1 MAKPWSVVE
10 QSGAYQQLSPQAKI
24 QAKVQYWDTVVSN
37 KQDYITLPQ
46 ESKSQAKSEFLG
58 GQAVL
63 DMPES
68 MFRPR
73 NVALATALGT
83 AGTLGRSAGNLA
95 KAVASPIFHPI
106 ATAKSIG
113 GIAAGGVQKFIP
125 GQQPQEK
132 YIDAIGQF
140 YKQRYGGV
148 ENIAETVANDPFGFI
163 ADVGTVGGLAGA
175 GVRAGGRVAARPD
188 IVRAGSFPAT
198 RQAGQTVV
206 SGAKETAGRVISKVT
221 KSPEKLAEEATSTYR
236 EILRP
241 TQGEIRNIEIRK
253 GQDINKYYRLAAEE
267 GIPIKQTVEKGV
279 GKLDNIEAIQSLR
292 PKVEKVHEQLN
303 FLLRSDKT
311 KKFNLAEIGNTA
323 KASLQNTISN
333 ADDLARAERDINRYI
348 SAEINRHGQV
358 VDALTLNNIKQGMW
372 SVGYSALRPTAK
384 STARKVGNVIK
395 NKIEQAFPAEN
406 IRGLNTKSGDYQTL
420 IHLLENAQG
429 RVVKGG
435 QLGQY
440 FANVIGAV
448 SGSKIPVV
456 GPLAGAYIGGKV
468 SKAMYAP
475 ERLSAVA
482 SGKMRQAL
490 ARMPRR
496 FNAEVVYPNIPV
508 GEKAIGGPRPLQ
520 GIPYQTR
527 ALPPPRYHPA
537 GYPQPPVKR
546 MVTPYE
552 QGGPAIQGQ
561 APYAGTTLP
570 ALAPQN
576 LQRVPPRFLTEAQK
590 GKFKAGQ
597 LLRGRHEVSPL
608 SIVEKTP
615 RSQEL
620 GAALK
625 KSIQQG
631 KQGIVEAKLETITDV
646 ENLISEKAKQYGN
659 RNAFLASEEY
669 KKLYPQVEAIYL
681 KAKNEY
687 VGKAT
692 KAMEESGVKAGDRV
706 STLAQGFAG
715 GNSVEG
721 IVIMK
726 DGVPYVKLDSPQMT
740 SQGYRKQVQWNKGW
754 KLSQP
759 TEGNSAL
766 LAEARKYKTAEPV
779 KVYYRTNISPEEIK
793 KSGFKS
799 LENTQEIFVSNKKE
813 GQVKGYGENVIEL
826 NVNPK
831 DLRLDDEFPGGEQH
845 FAIKK
850 GMADKYFQAQKE
862 GQPVGEAVNPPAMP
876 APDASLKAEALK
888 YKTAE
893 EFVEGKANQFHG
905 TDVEFETFDLNK
917 SKAFGQSKFGHW
929 FTEGKEFAGMFGK
942 NVKETFVD
950 VKNPKIISKD
960 KWDDIRGEHAKD
972 GEWFKSWKNELIQQ
986 GYDGLKVEGKKEMF
1000 GSQPVESQPIIA
1012 AFNDSQVKTKAQL
1025 QSLWHEAQEQ
1035 SKKLGEALKRSQRRK

>member
-37 KQDYITLPQ
+37 KQNYITLPQ

-125 GQQPQEK
+125 GQQLQEK

-175 GVRAGGRVAARPD
+175 GVRAGGRVASRPD

-303 FLLRSDKT
+303 SLLRSDKT
-311 KKFNLAEIGNTA
+311 RKFNLSEIGNTA
-323 KASLQNTISN
+323 KASLRNTISN

-372 SVGYSALRPTAK
+372 SVGYNALRPTAK

-448 SGSKIPVV
+448 AGSKIPVV
-456 GPLAGAYIGGKV
+456 GPLVGAYIGGKV

-490 ARMPRR
+490 SRMPRR
-496 FNAEVVYPNIPV
+496 FNAEVVYPNIPT
-508 GEKAIGGPRPLQ
+508 GGQFLGGPRPLQ

-552 QGGPAIQGQ
+552 QSGPVIQGQ
-561 APYAGTTLP
+561 APYTGTTLP

-576 LQRVPPRFLTEAQK
+576 LPRVPPRFLTEAQK
-590 GKFKAGQ
+590 GKFKSGQ
-597 LLRGRHEVSPL
+597 LLRGKHEVSPL
-608 SIVEKTP
+608 SIIEKP
-615 RSQEL
+615 HRSQEL

-625 KSIQQG
+625 KSIPQG
-631 KQGIVEAKLETITDV
+631 KQGIGETTGRQD
-646 ENLISEKAKQYGN
+646 
-659 RNAFLASEEY
+659 
-669 KKLYPQVEAIYL
+669 
-681 KAKNEY
+681 
-687 VGKAT
+687 
-692 KAMEESGVKAGDRV
+692 
-706 STLAQGFAG
+706 
-715 GNSVEG
+715 
-721 IVIMK
+721 
-726 DGVPYVKLDSPQMT
+726 
-740 SQGYRKQVQWNKGW
+740 
-754 KLSQP
+754 
-759 TEGNSAL
+759 L
-766 LAEARKYKTAEPV
+766 LAEARKYKTAESFV
-779 KVYYRTNISPEEIK
+779 EAQN
-793 KSGFKS
+793 KSG
-799 LENTQEIFVSNKKE
+799 LDIFKKE
-813 GQVKGYGENVIEL
+813 LSVKYPNIDFYISEKNDVIKLSKIIVPVSEK
-826 NVNPK
+826 NKGTGSNFMN
-831 DLRLDDEFPGGEQH
+831 DL
-845 FAIKK
+845 
-850 GMADKYFQAQKE
+850 
-862 GQPVGEAVNPPAMP
+862 
-876 APDASLKAEALK
+876 LK
-888 YKTAE
+888 YADTKGKRIILTADTSYGGNKSRLI
-893 EFVEGKANQFHG
+893 EFYKRFGFKENKGKARDLSISEDMLREGKPLTENY
-905 TDVEFETFDLNK
+905 K
-917 SKAFGQSKFGHW
+917 S
-929 FTEGKEFAGMFGK
+929 
-942 NVKETFVD
+942 
-950 VKNPKIISKD
+950 
-960 KWDDIRGEHAKD
+960 
-972 GEWFKSWKNELIQQ
+972 
-986 GYDGLKVEGKKEMF
+986 
-1000 GSQPVESQPIIA
+1000 
-1012 AFNDSQVKTKAQL
+1012 QL
-1025 QSLWHEAQEQ
+1025 TALWHEAQGQ